1 MYNAFYGLT
10 SQPFSIAP
18 NPDFMF
24 LGTRHTEALAHLRY
38 GLGDAGG
45 FVLLTGEVGTGKTT
59 VSRCLLAELPSTTQV
74 AFILNPTLS
83 ELELLA
89 AICDELKI
97 RYKKTD
103 ASLKLLTDK
112 ITQKLLKNH
121 QAGTNTILIIDEAQH
136 LQPAVL
142 EQLRLLTNLE
152 TNTKKLLQV
161 ILIGQPELQQLLQR
175 QDLRQLAQRITARYH
190 LMPLT
195 LAEVRLYVQ
204 HRLQV
209 AGCLRPVFTD
219 AAVKKLFELSGGIP
233 RLLNLLCDRAM
244 LGGYSQQQAMI
255 DAPLVTMAAAEILA
269 LPTPANTNNVTAL
282 PRWVWPLFSLLC
294 LAVGIFS
301 ALWWQSRGVS

>member
-1 MYNAFYGLT
+1 MYNAFFGLN

-18 NPDFMF
+18 NPEFMY
-24 LGTRHTEALAHLRY
+24 LGSRHTEALAHLRY

-59 VSRCLLAELPSTTQV
+59 VSRCLLAELPENTQV
-74 AFILNPTLS
+74 AFVLNPTLS

-112 ITQKLLKNH
+112 ITTKLQKNH
-121 QAGTNTILIIDEAQH
+121 QTGINTILIIDEAQH

-195 LAEVRLYVQ
+195 LAEVKYYVE

-209 AGCLRPVFTD
+209 AGCSRPVFTD
-219 AAVKKLFELSGGIP
+219 SALKKLFEFSGGIP
-233 RLLNLLCDRAM
+233 RLLNLLCDRAL
-244 LGGYSQQQAMI
+244 LGGYSQQKALIDGKMI
-255 DAPLVTMAAAEILA
+255 ELAAAEILA
-269 LPTPANTNNVTAL
+269 IKPAATKAELPVWL
-282 PRWVWPLFSLLC
+282 WPLLFVLC
-294 LAVGIFS
+294 LA
-301 ALWWQSRGVS
+301 LGVSLSLIWLQH

>member
-1 MYNAFYGLT
+1 MYNAFFGLT

-18 NPDFMF
+18 NPEFMF
-24 LGTRHTEALAHLRY
+24 LGNRHTEALAHLRY

-59 VSRCLLAELPSTTQV
+59 VSRCLLAELPANTQV

-103 ASLKLLTDK
+103 ASLKNLTDK
-112 ITQKLLKNH
+112 ITAKLSKNH
-121 QAGTNTILIIDEAQH
+121 QAGINTILIIDEAQH

-195 LAEVRLYVQ
+195 MDEVRLYVQ

-209 AGCLRPVFTD
+209 AGCQRPVFND
-219 AAVKKLFELSGGIP
+219 AALKALFRYSGGIP

-244 LGGYSQQQAMI
+244 LGAYSQQRALV
-255 DAPLVTMAAAEILA
+255 DARLVELAAGETLA
-269 LPTPANTNNVTAL
+269 IQTPTGAV
-282 PRWVWPLFSLLC
+282 PRPSWWWPLWFM
-294 LAVGIFS
+294 LAVAAGAFLAYGWFS
-301 ALWWQSRGVS
+301 HGVNG

>member
-1 MYNAFYGLT
+1 MYNAFFGLN

-18 NPDFMF
+18 NPEFMY
-24 LGTRHTEALAHLRY
+24 LGSRHTEALAHLRY

-59 VSRCLLAELPSTTQV
+59 VSRCLLAELPENTQV
-74 AFILNPTLS
+74 AFVLNPTLS

-112 ITQKLLKNH
+112 ITTKLQKNH
-121 QAGTNTILIIDEAQH
+121 QTGINTILIIDEAQH

-195 LAEVRLYVQ
+195 LAEVKYYVE

-209 AGCLRPVFTD
+209 AGCRRPVFTD
-219 AAVKKLFELSGGIP
+219 SALKKLFEFSGGIP
-233 RLLNLLCDRAM
+233 RLLNLLCDRAL
-244 LGGYSQQQAMI
+244 LGGYSQQKALIDGKMI
-255 DAPLVTMAAAEILA
+255 ELAAAEILA
-269 LPTPANTNNVTAL
+269 IKPAATKAELPGWL
-282 PRWVWPLFSLLC
+282 WPLLFVLC
-294 LAVGIFS
+294 LA
-301 ALWWQSRGVS
+301 LGVSLSLIWLQH

>member
-1 MYNAFYGLT
+1 MYTAFFGLN

-18 NPDFMF
+18 NPEFMY
-24 LGTRHTEALAHLRY
+24 LGNRHTEALAHLRY

-59 VSRCLLAELPSTTQV
+59 VSRCLLAELPANTQV

-97 RYKKTD
+97 RYKKAD

-112 ITQKLLKNH
+112 ITGKLQKNH
-121 QAGTNTILIIDEAQH
+121 QAGINTILIIDEAQH

-195 LAEVRLYVQ
+195 LPEVKYYVE

-209 AGCLRPVFTD
+209 AGCSRPVFTD
-219 AAVKKLFELSGGIP
+219 GALKKLFEFSGGIP
-233 RLLNLLCDRAM
+233 RLLNLLCDRAL
-244 LGGYSQQQAMI
+244 LGGYSQQKAQVDGRLI
-255 DAPLVTMAAAEILA
+255 ELAATEILA
-269 LPTPANTNNVTAL
+269 IKPAAAKAAL
-282 PRWVWPLFSLLC
+282 PVWLWPLLFVLC
-294 LAVGIFS
+294 LA
-301 ALWWQSRGVS
+301 LGVSLSLLWLQTSV

>member
-1 MYNAFYGLT
+1 MYTGFFGLT

-24 LGTRHTEALAHLRY
+24 LSPRHAEALAHLRY
-38 GLGDAGG
+38 GLGEAGG

-59 VSRCLLAELPSTTQV
+59 VSRCLLQELTDKTEV
-74 AFILNPTLS
+74 AFILNPTLN

-89 AICDELKI
+89 AICDQLRI
-97 RYKKTD
+97 RYKKSD
-103 ASLKLLTDK
+103 ASLKMLTDK
-112 ITQKLLKNH
+112 ITNRLTKNH
-121 QAGTNTILIIDEAQH
+121 QAGKNTILIIDEAQH

-195 LAEVRLYVQ
+195 EQEVQQYISY
-204 HRLQV
+204 RLQV
-209 AGCLRPVFTD
+209 AGCSRPIFT
-219 AAVKKLFELSGGIP
+219 ATAVKKLFLLSGGIP
-233 RLLNLLCDRAM
+233 RLLNLICDRAL
-244 LGGYSQQQAMI
+244 LGGYSQQKALI
-255 DAPLVTMAAAEILA
+255 DAGLVSQAASEVLA
-269 LPTPANTNNVTAL
+269 IKPQPEKTAW
-282 PRWVWPLFSLLC
+282 PVWLWPVLTLVALG
-294 LAVGIFS
+294 VGAGLS
-301 ALWWQSRGVS
+301 AFIW

>member
-1 MYNAFYGLT
+1 MYTGFFGLN

-18 NPDFMF
+18 NPDFMY
-24 LGTRHTEALAHLRY
+24 LGARHAEALAHLRY

-59 VSRCLLAELPSTTQV
+59 VSRCLLADLPANTQV

-83 ELELLA
+83 ELELLG

-112 ITQKLLKNH
+112 ITAKLLKNH
-121 QAGTNTILIIDEAQH
+121 QSGINTILIIDEAQH

-195 LAEVRLYVQ
+195 LSEVQHYVQ

-209 AGCLRPVFTD
+209 AGCSRPVFTD
-219 AAVKKLFELSGGIP
+219 SALKKLFQLSGGIP
-233 RLLNLLCDRAM
+233 RLVNLICDRAL
-244 LGGYSQQQAMI
+244 LGAYSQQKALI
-255 DAPLVTMAAAEILA
+255 DALLIQQAAGEILA
-269 LPTPANTNNVTAL
+269 IRPPAA
-282 PRWVWPLFSLLC
+282 PQGRAWWWWPLLGVVFLFCIGLGVLLT
-294 LAVGIFS
+294 L
-301 ALWWQSRGVS
+301 LLKPTGV

>member
-1 MYNAFYGLT
+1 MYNAFFGLT

-24 LGTRHTEALAHLRY
+24 LGNRHTEALAHLRY

-59 VSRCLLAELPSTTQV
+59 VSRCLLAELPANTQV

-103 ASLKLLTDK
+103 ASLKNLTDK
-112 ITQKLLKNH
+112 ITAKLQKNH
-121 QAGTNTILIIDEAQH
+121 QAGVNTILIIDEAQH

-195 LAEVRLYVQ
+195 MAEVRLYVE

-209 AGCLRPVFTD
+209 AGCQRPVFNE
-219 AAVKKLFELSGGIP
+219 AALRALFRYSGGVP

-244 LGGYSQQQAMI
+244 LGAYSQQRALV
-255 DAPLVTMAAAEILA
+255 DARLVTLAAGETLA
-269 LPTPANTNNVTAL
+269 VTQ
-282 PRWVWPLFSLLC
+282 PPVSQRWPVWLWPLIFLSALTLGG
-294 LAVGIFS
+294 AV
-301 ALWWQSRGVS
+301 ALWWFSRGVG

>member
-1 MYNAFYGLT
+1 MYTAFYGLT

-24 LGTRHTEALAHLRY
+24 LGARHTEALAHLRY

-59 VSRCLLAELPSTTQV
+59 VSRCLLAELPEHTQV

-121 QAGTNTILIIDEAQH
+121 QAGINTILIIDEAQH

-204 HRLQV
+204 HRLLV
-209 AGCLRPVFTD
+209 AGCSRPVFND
-219 AAVKKLFELSGGIP
+219 AALKKLFELSGGIP

-244 LGGYSQQQAMI
+244 LGGYSQQKALI
-255 DAPLVTMAAAEILA
+255 DANLVAAAAQEILA
-269 LPTPANTNNVTAL
+269 LPTKPAVAAPAL
-282 PRWVWPLFSLLC
+282 PRWVWPVFSLLC
-294 LAVGIFS
+294 LTIGVLG
-301 ALWWQSRGVS
+301 ALWWQSRGV

>member
-1 MYNAFYGLT
+1 MYTGFFGLN

-18 NPDFMF
+18 NPEFMY
-24 LGTRHTEALAHLRY
+24 LGARHTEALAHLRY

-59 VSRCLLAELPSTTQV
+59 VSRCLLADLPANTQV

-83 ELELLA
+83 ELELLG

-112 ITQKLLKNH
+112 ITAKLLKNH
-121 QAGTNTILIIDEAQH
+121 QAGINTILIIDEAQH

-195 LAEVRLYVQ
+195 LAEVQYYVQ

-209 AGCLRPVFTD
+209 AGCNRPVFTE
-219 AAVKKLFELSGGIP
+219 AALKKLFQLSGGIP
-233 RLLNLLCDRAM
+233 RLVNLICDRAL
-244 LGGYSQQQAMI
+244 LGGYSQQKALI
-255 DAPLVTMAAAEILA
+255 DAPLVQQAAGEILA
-269 LPTPANTNNVTAL
+269 IRQPDAAPARPWWLV
-282 PRWVWPLFSLLC
+282 PLLAFVFLLC
-294 LAVGIFS
+294 IGVGVLVTLLLHRS
-301 ALWWQSRGVS
+301 GV

>member
-1 MYNAFYGLT
+1 MYTGFFGLT

-18 NPDFMF
+18 NPEFMY

-38 GLGDAGG
+38 GLGEAGG

-59 VSRCLLAELPSTTQV
+59 VSRCLLAELPENTQV

-103 ASLKLLTDK
+103 ASLKMLTDK
-112 ITQKLLKNH
+112 ITAKLLKNH
-121 QAGTNTILIIDEAQH
+121 QSGINTILIIDEAQH

-269 LPTPANTNNVTAL
+269 LPTPANTSNVTPL

>member
-1 MYNAFYGLT
+1 
-10 SQPFSIAP
+10 
-18 NPDFMF
+18 
-24 LGTRHTEALAHLRY
+24 
-38 GLGDAGG
+38 
-45 FVLLTGEVGTGKTT
+45 
-59 VSRCLLAELPSTTQV
+59 
-74 AFILNPTLS
+74 
-83 ELELLA
+83 
-89 AICDELKI
+89 
-97 RYKKTD
+97 
-103 ASLKLLTDK
+103 
-112 ITQKLLKNH
+112 
-121 QAGTNTILIIDEAQH
+121 
-136 LQPAVL
+136 
-142 EQLRLLTNLE
+142 
-152 TNTKKLLQV
+152 
-161 ILIGQPELQQLLQR
+161 
-175 QDLRQLAQRITARYH
+175 
-190 LMPLT
+190 MPLT

>member
-1 MYNAFYGLT
+1 MYTGFFGLN

-18 NPDFMF
+18 NPDFMY
-24 LGTRHTEALAHLRY
+24 LGARHAEALAHLRY

-59 VSRCLLAELPSTTQV
+59 VSRCLLADLPANTQV

-83 ELELLA
+83 ELELLG

-112 ITQKLLKNH
+112 ITAKLLKNH
-121 QAGTNTILIIDEAQH
+121 QTGINTILIIDEAQH

-195 LAEVRLYVQ
+195 LAEVQHYVQ

-209 AGCLRPVFTD
+209 AGCSRPVFTEG
-219 AAVKKLFELSGGIP
+219 ALKKLFQCSGGIP
-233 RLLNLLCDRAM
+233 RLVNLICDRAL
-244 LGGYSQQQAMI
+244 LGAYSQQKALIEAALIQQA
-255 DAPLVTMAAAEILA
+255 AGEILA
-269 LPTPANTNNVTAL
+269 IRQPPATQGRA
-282 PRWVWPLFSLLC
+282 WWWWPLLGLVFLLC
-294 LAVGIFS
+294 IGM
-301 ALWWQSRGVS
+301 GVLLTLLLKPTGV

>member
-1 MYNAFYGLT
+1 MYTGFFGLT
-10 SQPFSIAP
+10 SPPFSIAP
-18 NPDFMF
+18 NPDFMY
-24 LGTRHTEALAHLRY
+24 LSPRHTEALAHLRY

-59 VSRCLLAELPSTTQV
+59 VSRTLLQELDEQTEV

-103 ASLKLLTDK
+103 ASLKLLSDK
-112 ITQKLLKNH
+112 ITQRLQKNH
-121 QAGTNTILIIDEAQH
+121 DAGKKTILIIDEAQH

-175 QDLRQLAQRITARYH
+175 NDLRQLAQRITARYH
-190 LMPLT
+190 LLPLNF
-195 LAEVRLYVQ
+195 AEVQHYVRF
-204 HRLQV
+204 RLQV
-209 AGCLRPVFTD
+209 AGCQRPVFSD
-219 AAVKKLFELSGGIP
+219 KAVKKLFELSGGIP
-233 RLLNLLCDRAM
+233 RLVNLLADRAM
-244 LGGYSQQQAMI
+244 LAAYSRQQ
-255 DAPLVTMAAAEILA
+255 PLVEALEVQRAAIEILPPVA
-269 LPTPANTNNVTAL
+269 ESKSHSLPAWL
-282 PRWVWPLFSLLC
+282 WPLLALFGILLGFL
-294 LAVGIFS
+294 LAMQ
-301 ALWWQSRGVS
+301 LLPLLRGD

>member
-1 MYNAFYGLT
+1 MYNAFFGLN

-18 NPDFMF
+18 NPEFMY
-24 LGTRHTEALAHLRY
+24 LGSRHTEALAHLRY

-59 VSRCLLAELPSTTQV
+59 VSRCLLAELPENTQV
-74 AFILNPTLS
+74 AFVLNPTLS

-112 ITQKLLKNH
+112 ITTKLQKNH
-121 QAGTNTILIIDEAQH
+121 QTGINTILIIDEAQH

-195 LAEVRLYVQ
+195 LAEVKYYVE

-209 AGCLRPVFTD
+209 AGCSRPVFTD
-219 AAVKKLFELSGGIP
+219 SALKKLFEFSGGIP
-233 RLLNLLCDRAM
+233 RLLNLLCDRAL
-244 LGGYSQQQAMI
+244 LGGYSQQKALIDGKMI
-255 DAPLVTMAAAEILA
+255 ELAAAEILA
-269 LPTPANTNNVTAL
+269 IKPAATKAAL
-282 PRWVWPLFSLLC
+282 PVWLWPLLFVLC
-294 LAVGIFS
+294 LA
-301 ALWWQSRGVS
+301 LGVSLSLLWLQH

>member
-1 MYNAFYGLT
+1 MYSGFFGFN
-10 SQPFSIAP
+10 SPPFSIAP

-24 LGTRHTEALAHLRY
+24 LSPRHAEALAHLRF

-59 VSRCLLAELPSTTQV
+59 VSRSLLQELDEQTDV

-103 ASLKLLTDK
+103 ASLKLLGDK
-112 ITQKLLKNH
+112 ITQRLQKNH
-121 QAGTNTILIIDEAQH
+121 DAGKKTILIIDEAQH

-175 QDLRQLAQRITARYH
+175 NDLRQLAQRITARYH
-190 LMPLT
+190 LLPLN
-195 LAEVRLYVQ
+195 LSEVQQYVRFRLK
-204 HRLQV
+204 V
-209 AGCLRPVFTD
+209 AGCERPVFND
-219 AAVKKLFELSGGIP
+219 KAVKKLYELSGGIP
-233 RLLNLLCDRAM
+233 RLLNLLADRA
-244 LGGYSQQQAMI
+244 LLAAYGKQQAVV
-255 DAPLVTMAAAEILA
+255 DAKEVQRAAAEILPLNQA
-269 LPTPANTNNVTAL
+269 SSVAKTLPGWL
-282 PRWVWPLFSLLC
+282 WPLLALFGIILGFL
-294 LAVGIFS
+294 LAVQLLPI
-301 ALWWQSRGVS
+301 WRGE